1 MMKQCLAVL
10 CCLSTIGCKKGV
22 DVEAPPPVDDTP
34 VQHSEI
40 AARAPKGCTSPA
52 FSFHYDSAYQ
62 TLREAEE
69 YKPALRSYYVRQ
81 LSDRRNEY
89 LLAGISPSARKEWLG
104 SHRIAEKDLHC
115 FVPLFDALGTAAART
130 LPKYRPRGYVHHDEE
145 ELIRDAVKQEVAD
158 AEVLALGLQS
168 ADWSIE
174 KLANGLPS
182 SRYKYGMAWVKSP
195 RFDDGYCRIA
205 YVNLIQDY
213 SGGGTWASSRAVFIT
228 TEPAGCK

>member
-1 MMKQCLAVL
+1 MKQCLAVL

-34 VQHSEI
+34 VQHSDLP
-40 AARAPKGCTSPA
+40 ARPPKGCTSHF
-52 FSFHYDSAYQ
+52 FSVHYENAHQ

-89 LLAGISPSARKEWLG
+89 LLAGISPSERKAWLG
-104 SHRIAEKDLHC
+104 S
-115 FVPLFDALGTAAART
+115 LFDALGTAAART
-130 LPKYRPRGYVHHDEE
+130 LPKYRPRGHVHHDEE

-158 AEVLALGLQS
+158 GEVLALGLQS

-182 SRYKYGMAWVKSP
+182 SRYKHGMAWVKSP
-195 RFDDGYCRIA
+195 RFDDSYCRIA